1 MLLLLVIPGSQIL
14 IYPML
19 WILMPSESTVTAQA
33 RHTPRASLTV
43 TDRAE
48 TTKTFA
54 SVVRF
59 LEIADFR
66 AASQEVESSVTL
78 RLGGTSVTLPLPG
91 SRSSQPSPDQL
102 AFVDAITSH
111 LTVRPGQRPSPPTR
125 AGVALSRETYPG

>member
-1 MLLLLVIPGSQIL
+1 VARSDSFVLLLLVIPGSQVL

-19 WILMPSESTVTAQA
+19 WILMPSESTVAQA

-78 RLGGTSVTLPLPG
+78 RIGGTSVTLPLPG

-111 LTVRPGQRPSPPTR
+111 LTVRPGQRPSPLPER
-125 AGVALSRETYPG
+125 GWH